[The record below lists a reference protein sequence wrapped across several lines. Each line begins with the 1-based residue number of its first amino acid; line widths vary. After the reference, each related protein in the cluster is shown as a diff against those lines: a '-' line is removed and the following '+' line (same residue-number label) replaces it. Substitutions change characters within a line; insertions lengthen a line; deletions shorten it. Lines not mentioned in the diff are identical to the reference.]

1 MDEKIKKIVLPI
13 KNNLEIFEKKLNDII
28 EENSNPLNN
37 HLHEFMFQ
45 SAKRL
50 RAIFVFLF
58 AEILNIKDE
67 IIFDIALLSELIHSA
82 SLVHDDIIDESNKRR
97 SIETFNSKFNSKIA
111 VLEGDL
117 LLAIALEVL
126 SKTNLEIVNIYSKRI
141 KKTILGEISQNIS
154 TNIDI
159 NTYLDKTFNKTGNL
173 FVVGLEALFSLKK
186 QDEILKQN
194 LLDFIKNYSVAF
206 QLKNDISDIKS
217 KKFSD
222 AKHKNYTLPLILFAI
237 ENKINLMD
245 FEKYLSFD
253 FNKYILQSEQYL
265 EQYTKKA
272 LKNIQQI
279 ENNCYKQA
287 LIELTQY
294 TLRS

>member
-37 HLHEFMFQ
+37 HLHKFMFQ
-45 SAKRL
+45 NAKRL

-58 AEILNIKDE
+58 VEILNIKDE

-97 SIETFNSKFNSKIA
+97 NIETFNSKFNSKIA

-141 KKTILGEISQNIS
+141 KKTILGEINQNIS
-154 TNIDI
+154 SNIDI

-186 QDEILKQN
+186 QDEILKEN
-194 LLDFIKNYSVAF
+194 LLDFIKNYSMAF

>member
-37 HLHEFMFQ
+37 HLHKFMFQ
-45 SAKRL
+45 NAKRL

-97 SIETFNSKFNSKIA
+97 NIETFNSKFNSKIA

-141 KKTILGEISQNIS
+141 KKTILGEINQNIS
-154 TNIDI
+154 SNIDI

-194 LLDFIKNYSVAF
+194 LLDFIKNYSMAF